1 MDILN
6 WLRIKKQN
14 LIRTTLDSPKD
25 LVVLG
30 ADVSYQKRGDK
41 YQSYAMPAEDF
52 LATAARPYKVYTAL
66 LTQSGGDNIQYIN
79 WDDDPNTLTIG
90 VTYTITQNE
99 DNTDFIPVGAPNNN
113 VGTSFVATGTVVN
126 WPTGP
131 STGNNQLSFNTG
143 APVVTVLENTIG
155 NIWFT
160 YNAVGNYVANSDDLF
175 TINKTTTAFLPNQYI
190 ESPVDIFSYTGYVAG
205 PDIVVINSYFNY
217 SPQDSIYGAYAPNSI
232 EIRVYN

>member
-66 LTQSGGDNIQYIN
+66 LTQSGGDGPASIE
-79 WDDDPNTLTIG
+79 DGFLTIG
-90 VTYTITQNE
+90 TTYQITDQGGSGW
-99 DNTDFIPVGAPNNN
+99 DFTNVGAPNNN
-113 VGTSFVATGTVVN
+113 VGTYFVATGTTPTN
-126 WPTGP
+126 WGVGV
-131 STGNNQLSFNTG
+131 SLSYNTG

-155 NIWFT
+155 NVYFT
-160 YNAVGNYVANSDDLF
+160 YDSVGIYYANLLNAFVEYKTLI
-175 TINKTTTAFLPNQYI
+175 TITQLPIFLGAD
-190 ESPVDIFSYTGYVAG
+190 EGGLSTL
-205 PDIVVINSYFNY
+205 INSYRF
-217 SPQDSIYGAYAPNSI
+217 DSDKVRIYCSNNSGTIDDSLVSTPI

>member
-66 LTQSGGDNIQYIN
+66 LTQSGNSDGQTIYNV
-79 WDDDPNTLTIG
+79 PLTIG
-90 VTYTITQNE
+90 VTYFINNN
-99 DNTDFIPVGAPNNN
+99 DGSGDFTNVGASSNEQ
-113 VGTSFVATGTVVN
+113 GTYFVATGTTPNSWGTISLVDLAYN
-126 WPTGP
+126 
-131 STGNNQLSFNTG
+131 SG
-143 APVVTVLENTIG
+143 APVVTILENTLG
-155 NIWFT
+155 NVWFT
-160 YNAVGNYVANSDDLF
+160 YGADGFYYINSNDLF
-175 TINKTTTAFLPNQYI
+175 TNNKTWVTSVIILGVGGPASRGSINTNDSNTI
-190 ESPVDIFSYTGYVAG
+190 GIITESDVDTPSNNILSNT
-205 PDIVVINSYFNY
+205 P
-217 SPQDSIYGAYAPNSI
+217 I

>member
-6 WLRIKKQN
+6 WLRIKKQQ

-66 LTQSGGDNIQYIN
+66 LTQSGGDGPNYIVGDENIYK
-79 WDDDPNTLTIG
+79 G
-90 VTYTITQNE
+90 VTYEITLN
-99 DNTDFIPVGAPNNN
+99 DANFDFTSFGSPDNN
-113 VGTSFVATGTVVN
+113 VGTKFV
-126 WPTGP
+126 
-131 STGNNQLSFNTG
+131 STKDGVIITSGDVRLDYNSG

-155 NIWFT
+155 NVWFT
-160 YNAVGNYVANSDDLF
+160 YDAVGNYRMESDGLF
-175 TINKTTTAFLPNQYI
+175 TSYKTWSPTLVIQYSATADK
-190 ESPVDIFSYTGYVAG
+190 DISITIAEPSYNIIQSALYGG
-205 PDIVVINSYFNY
+205 
-217 SPQDSIYGAYAPNSI
+217 GAYYDSLLFNTPI